1 MQRRYIKNENL
12 NNGRSG
18 VHRLASRGCVSGDIG
33 SNLRGVRVVVREEEK
48 PYIVV
53 TVYFDRRLR

>member
-1 MQRRYIKNENL
+1 MLEGGGAGL
-12 NNGRSG
+12 
-18 VHRLASRGCVSGDIG
+18 LASRGCIGGDMR

-53 TVYFDRRLR
+53 TVYFDRRRRRRYWKGER

>member
-1 MQRRYIKNENL
+1 MKNVS
-12 NNGRSG
+12 GRRSG
-18 VHRLASRGCVSGDIG
+18 LHRLASRGCIGGDMR
-33 SNLRGVRVVVREEEK
+33 SNLRGVRVVVREEKK

>member
-1 MQRRYIKNENL
+1 MQRRYIKNENPCY
-12 NNGRSG
+12 GRS
-18 VHRLASRGCVSGDIG
+18 VLHRLASRGCIGGDIG

>member
-1 MQRRYIKNENL
+1 MKIL
-12 NNGRSG
+12 VTGG
-18 VHRLASRGCVSGDIG
+18 AGLLASRGCIGGDMR